1 MTEQL
6 QRLKD
11 ENSQLALSLTEQ
23 VDPCRQTSHENT
35 PCACFPGSGEGLKMP
50 LPLVL
55 LFETPS
61 HRVSLAG
68 LELSFCCLCLLG
80 SGLKVCATTP
90 TIPSPKKPSC
100 LRLCHDLIQ
109 QLKDFLSILLAHEFS
124 VCLYVYVH
132 ACACAPVHVFPAW
145 Y

>member
-1 MTEQL
+1 
-6 QRLKD
+6 
-11 ENSQLALSLTEQ
+11 
-23 VDPCRQTSHENT
+23 
-35 PCACFPGSGEGLKMP
+35 MP
-50 LPLVL
+50 LPLL
-55 LFETPS
+55 LFFETPS

-90 TIPSPKKPSC
+90 TTPSSKKPSC

-124 VCLYVYVH
+124 VCMYVYVH
-132 ACACAPVHVFPAW
+132 ACACACVPSVVLKSLSVQKEQQKKLEQTVEKMKQRETTARKKQQELTAC
-145 Y
+145 